1 MSSDPAWP
9 AVQLPPGAPP
19 TGKGEEVSPASQRPG
34 LKAQER
40 HTPTR
45 GLALGMAK
53 RRDEAETKPGCTKN
67 LVFFSLAHYALGS
80 SL

>member
-9 AVQLPPGAPP
+9 AVQLPPGSPP

-40 HTPTR
+40 HRPTR
-45 GLALGMAK
+45 WEWQREG
-53 RRDEAETKPGCTKN
+53 RRRRPSPKPGCTKD